1 MGTELAHLH
10 PCEPDFNSL
19 KTQDPTRPTRKCVF
33 EYGFF
38 GSRSGQYDMLT
49 PNIHYNNSTINVVN

>member
-1 MGTELAHLH
+1 MGTEPAHLH

-19 KTQDPTRPTRKCVF
+19 KTRDPARPTRKCVF

-49 PNIHYNNSTINVVN
+49 PTTEYNGNMDAPKI